1 MILKRIS
8 PNELMNLIQKK
19 SNISIID
26 IRELYELKNDGKF
39 ETSIHIPMGDLVS
52 KLDSIPN
59 SEKII
64 FHCASGSRSENILNF
79 LLMNNLYKENYFNL
93 EGGFSAINIK

>member
-8 PNELMNLIQKK
+8 PDELMNLIQKK

-39 ETSIHIPMGDLVS
+39 MGPIYGKYYKVDEITSPFI
-52 KLDSIPN
+52 
-59 SEKII
+59 
-64 FHCASGSRSENILNF
+64 
-79 LLMNNLYKENYFNL
+79 
-93 EGGFSAINIK
+93 